1 MFESKTYEALME
13 EALAG
18 APEDIDTRQGSIFY
32 DAVSGIALKIAE
44 LYTDLD
50 LVFTLTQVD
59 TTGGEYLDTKASEYG
74 LVRHG
79 ATPAQYYFTFTGTAP
94 DTGER
99 FFTDG
104 EYFVLKKTELVS
116 RLTAAD
122 VASITVETVT
132 GYPGVSGF
140 LPDVLP
146 NTRTISMKD
155 DGSFWIVGTPG
166 DYNLKDM
173 FLARLP
179 DAESAVKVTL
189 KLKDGNFNSMDAFVK
204 NANLKRII
212 DINEKDFEME
222 DITTAFDGM
231 DSIGT
236 FDVKQSNTIKTGG
249 TISYFFEPET
259 GKPLAATYDTGIDT
273 VNTFTM
279 SIKIALSTLD
289 AGASI
294 SANSHTKTIYIFDP
308 KLVY

>member
-1 MFESKTYEALME
+1 MAIFNYFVNRLKTDWSAK
-13 EALAG
+13 G
-18 APEDIDTRQGSIFY
+18 IKFSSVDH
-32 DAVSGIALKIAE
+32 AVSTGQILNSNYDMNWLMKSKIESINLNLGPDEKIPTKKSEFDALLQKKIKNE
-44 LYTDLD
+44 TQNST
-50 LVFTLTQVD
+50 VWPVVLTND
-59 TTGGEYLDTKASEYG
+59 N
-74 LVRHG
+74 
-79 ATPAQYYFTFTGTAP
+79 
-94 DTGER
+94 
-99 FFTDG
+99 
-104 EYFVLKKTELVS
+104 FVLKKTELVS
-116 RLTAAD
+116 GLTAAD

-140 LPDVLP
+140 LPDILP

-155 DGSFWIVGTPG
+155 DGGFWIVGTPG

-231 DSIGT
+231 DAIGT

-279 SIKIALSTLD
+279 NIKIALSTLD

-294 SANSHTKTIYIFDP
+294 SANSHTKTIYLFDP